1 MEHEVAAVKELR
13 NMVEGTGGGLMV
25 LHGQTSPYYAGLRRA
40 PAATLF
46 EAVLTFTLDEDGYH
60 NIVAFTGAG
69 SHLPQIQID
78 ERITAG
84 LNVCAWLVKGDADDA
99 SSQSQPS
106 PSQGPSHAGLIDMN
120 DVLQKHGIAGL
131 NRVLFM
137 AQDMEWAERLELF
150 LKEVERRAGVVWK
163 DSGHVKAEENAE
175 LPRCLAIVDGCWL
188 CPQSLEEINLPVH
201 RRTTLGVRFSSFARI
216 IKQSP
221 LDLLILATDPN
232 YGAALT
238 SGGFIEYAL
247 HTELNARFGHIPS
260 DEQRD
265 AHVRTALREAPVL
278 RWDSLKNIEMAR
290 VQPDMPWGQ
299 WLRKSQD
306 LADMYLALRKVSP
319 MVPGKINKVIK
330 IVDGF
335 QIEYSDVLLEHVA
348 GYDDVKESV
357 RSVLEIWSNPE
368 MAKQYGLTG
377 AFGLFLYG
385 PGGTGKTMMAKAIA
399 GELDLPYIYVQVSE
413 IMDKYV
419 GESSKKM
426 AQLFAALR
434 TKEKVVV
441 IFDELD
447 ALLGTSEGSNESEAK
462 EQVRTTF
469 KQELAVRDP
478 NHRLFTIGTTNS
490 PWLISSA
497 EMRRIGE
504 PRYVGLPNEIARRRL
519 FELFLRDKIKRPVAA
534 DVDFQ
539 VLSQKT
545 EGFSGDDIQKIC
557 ESAAQKAFNESK
569 QHGKMVDITMRHL
582 QQAINGKTPTIGQE
596 ELDRF
601 LAYQQSL
608 TGRP

>member
-1 MEHEVAAVKELR
+1 
-13 NMVEGTGGGLMV
+13 
-25 LHGQTSPYYAGLRRA
+25 
-40 PAATLF
+40 
-46 EAVLTFTLDEDGYH
+46 
-60 NIVAFTGAG
+60 
-69 SHLPQIQID
+69 
-78 ERITAG
+78 
-84 LNVCAWLVKGDADDA
+84 
-99 SSQSQPS
+99 
-106 PSQGPSHAGLIDMN
+106 
-120 DVLQKHGIAGL
+120 
-131 NRVLFM
+131 
-137 AQDMEWAERLELF
+137 
-150 LKEVERRAGVVWK
+150 
-163 DSGHVKAEENAE
+163 
-175 LPRCLAIVDGCWL
+175 
-188 CPQSLEEINLPVH
+188 
-201 RRTTLGVRFSSFARI
+201 
-216 IKQSP
+216 
-221 LDLLILATDPN
+221 
-232 YGAALT
+232 
-238 SGGFIEYAL
+238 
-247 HTELNARFGHIPS
+247 
-260 DEQRD
+260 
-265 AHVRTALREAPVL
+265 
-278 RWDSLKNIEMAR
+278 
-290 VQPDMPWGQ
+290 
-299 WLRKSQD
+299 
-306 LADMYLALRKVSP
+306 

-434 TKEKVVV
+434 TEEKVVA

-462 EQVRTTF
+462 EQVRPTF

-569 QHGKMVDITMRHL
+569 QHGKVVDITMWHL
-582 QQAINGKTPTIGQE
+582 QQAINGKTPTIRQE